1 MKAREL
7 TKQYF
12 RIGEV
17 SQLVGVEPHVLRY
30 WETEFPTIRPRKS
43 SSGQRVY
50 SQQDVDKLLRVK
62 ELLRNQ
68 GFSIAGAKKQ
78 LREAPSPEE
87 RAAISKAQQV
97 TQARPELPARKRSLR
112 RELLG
117 LRRDLLL
124 MLKELSD
131 DS

>member
-43 SSGQRVY
+43 QSGQRVY

-68 GFSIAGAKKQ
+68 GFSIAGAKKR
-78 LREAPSPEE
+78 LRETPGPEE
-87 RAAISKAQQV
+87 QRAI
-97 TQARPELPARKRSLR
+97 ARALEVGAVPPEGARKRSLR

-117 LRRDLLL
+117 LRRDIVL
-124 MLKELSD
+124 MLEELSEG
-131 DS
+131 